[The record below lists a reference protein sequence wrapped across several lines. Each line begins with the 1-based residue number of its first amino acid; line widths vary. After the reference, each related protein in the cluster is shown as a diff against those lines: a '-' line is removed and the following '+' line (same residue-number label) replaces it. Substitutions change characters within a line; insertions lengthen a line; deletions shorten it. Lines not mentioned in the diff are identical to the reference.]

1 MSDSIVNKDLTTLE
15 EKVNAVLAELETTNP
30 EVHAVLVRDIAAGQQ
45 LEHVEKAFNERAD
58 KVFQAAIRLVMTA
71 SGRKNLIITE
81 DNMTTA
87 ETARLEI
94 QEIGGNVKYSI
105 K

>member
-1 MSDSIVNKDLTTLE
+1 MSDSIEKTDLTTLE
-15 EKVNAVLAELETTNP
+15 DKVAAVLADLATSNP
-30 EVHAVLVRDIAAGQQ
+30 EVHAVLVRGVAADQQ
-45 LEHVEKAFNERAD
+45 IEHIEKSFNERAD

-81 DNMTTA
+81 DNMSTA
-87 ETARLEI
+87 ETTNLEI
-94 QEIGGNVKYSI
+94 TEIGGNVKYSI

>member
-1 MSDSIVNKDLTTLE
+1 MSDSTVNTDPTTLDD
-15 EKVNAVLAELETTNP
+15 KVLAVLAELATANP
-30 EVHAVLVRDIAAGQQ
+30 EVHAVLVRCVAAEQQ
-45 LEHVEKAFNERAD
+45 IEHIEKSFNERAD

-87 ETARLEI
+87 ETAKLEI
-94 QEIGGNVKYSI
+94 TENGGNVKYSI